1 MKERDEW
8 INSLSNI
15 IELFQ
20 QQRRYRRFRYNNNNN
35 KKQNQKHQ
43 RSNALLMPI
52 QQQQRSIDDIDDD
65 EDDEKILNKFN
76 HYLIETDSYLQIL
89 IKQFQKLDSKITT
102 TANGYDIIGDDK
114 STDQIKLL
122 KERSTY
128 FLDSIKHTIVLL
140 QIAKVIFDFLPFFFV
155 LKFSC
160 HSCSRI

>member
-8 INSLSNI
+8 INSLSDI

-20 QQRRYRRFRYNNNNN
+20 QQRRYRRFRYNNNN
-35 KKQNQKHQ
+35 KKHQ

-52 QQQQRSIDDIDDD
+52 QQQQQQRSIDDIDDD
-65 EDDEKILNKFN
+65 DDEKILNKFN

-102 TANGYDIIGDDK
+102 TANGDDIIGDDK